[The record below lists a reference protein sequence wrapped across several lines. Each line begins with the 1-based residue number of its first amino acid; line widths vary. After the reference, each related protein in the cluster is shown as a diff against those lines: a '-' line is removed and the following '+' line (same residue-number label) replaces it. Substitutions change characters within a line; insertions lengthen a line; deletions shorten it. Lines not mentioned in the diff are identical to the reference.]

1 MTEFQQE
8 PAPHPTRRDYA
19 MLLLGLIA
27 AMCFLCMLAFKHPSD
42 YGVIPSCPFHSGT
55 GFLCPG
61 CGSMRATHYFITG
74 HFATS
79 LHYNPLVLIVLPL
92 VTYLGLKWFC
102 AIFLHKEIP
111 FPYQT
116 TVYWVIAVIFI
127 VFFIAR
133 NIPLD
138 AFDLLRPPPRNAM
151 VFNLGTLK
159 NVTVYFHHEGHE
171 ETRRNE
177 KT

>member
-1 MTEFQQE
+1 MSEASQHANQPPPEE
-8 PAPHPTRRDYA
+8 PTQHPTRRDYVT
-19 MLLLGLIA
+19 LLLGLIA
-27 AMCFLCMLAFKHPSD
+27 AVCFLCMLAFKHPSD

-74 HFATS
+74 HIATS

-92 VTYLGLKWFC
+92 VAYLSLKWFC
-102 AIFLHKEIP
+102 EIFLHKELP

-116 TVYWVIAVIFI
+116 TVYWAIAVIFI

-138 AFDLLRPPPRNAM
+138 AFELLRPPPRNA
-151 VFNLGTLK
+151 VVLFNLLL
-159 NVTVYFHHEGHE
+159 
-171 ETRRNE
+171 
-177 KT
+177 